1 MHRNNISYQLNSLKM
16 LNPTDL
22 TAPVLENWTDQ
33 KDKLKAQFPALT
45 DEDLDYEEGKR
56 DEMLSRIQIKL
67 GKTKEE
73 MALIIST
80 L

>member
-1 MHRNNISYQLNSLKM
+1 M
-16 LNPTDL
+16 LNPSDL
-22 TAPVLENWTDQ
+22 EVPVLDNWNDQ

-45 DEDLDYEEGKR
+45 DEDLQFEEGKK
-56 DEMLSRIQIKL
+56 DEMLEKVQLKL

>member
-1 MHRNNISYQLNSLKM
+1 M

-22 TAPVLENWTDQ
+22 AAPVLENWNDQ

-45 DEDLDYEEGKR
+45 DEDLQYEEGKK
-56 DEMLSRIQIKL
+56 DEMLERVQVKL